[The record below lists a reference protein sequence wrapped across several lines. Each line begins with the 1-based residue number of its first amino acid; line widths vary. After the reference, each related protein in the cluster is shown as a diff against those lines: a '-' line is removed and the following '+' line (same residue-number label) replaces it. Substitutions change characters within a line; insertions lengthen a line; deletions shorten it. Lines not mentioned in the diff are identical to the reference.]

1 MLTRGSIVHS
11 KVHFSRKRRL
21 VALQLLRRR
30 HDSPFLGMNM
40 RDCSVLCGRTQTKSN
55 QHAEREHQLAE
66 GRGAGC
72 ARGGVRAVPAT
83 KHIFRYLYTASAPTI
98 DGAYTRRSC
107 ACSRATARLMC
118 CCSAS
123 SGSRGRGRLVYG
135 VGMYILRSHRV
146 DRERRH
152 LTLGAMRARAPPRPA
167 PPYELAPAIA

>member
-1 MLTRGSIVHS
+1 MTRGSIVHP

-21 VALQLLRRR
+21 VGLAAASPKAC
-30 HDSPFLGMNM
+30 SPFFGM

-72 ARGGVRAVPAT
+72 ARGGVRAACH
-83 KHIFRYLYTASAPTI
+83 KAQLYTASAPTI

-135 VGMYILRSHRV
+135 VGMYIHRSHRV

-152 LTLGAMRARAPPRPA
+152 WTARFAMPRPA